1 MKGCKLILF
10 TPLILCIVNTAVFA
24 QEADIVT
31 DRPDQSNTPLLVPKG
46 ALQVET
52 GFMMEKQNSTSIDQT
67 NYTYNNSLIKFGINE
82 HFEFRF
88 NVGYVGTR
96 KIIDDIISTK
106 GLAPI
111 GVGVK
116 IKLADAKGAWPQA
129 AVISNINLRAGGKEF
144 MPAYTAN
151 DITFAC
157 AHELSKRLSFT
168 YNAGI
173 KWNGNSPEATF
184 IYTMTLTYAVTNKLG
199 TFAEVYAFFP
209 EKHKTDHR
217 VDGGLTYKFSSKFQY
232 DLSGGLQLGND
243 SPDFFLSTGL
253 SFRLFK

>member
-1 MKGCKLILF
+1 MKSRKLILSTTF
-10 TPLILCIVNTAVFA
+10 ALCFLNTVVFS
-24 QEADIVT
+24 QKADIVT

-52 GFMMEKQNSTSIDQT
+52 GFMVEKQNSTSINQT

-88 NVGYVGTR
+88 NLGYVGTR
-96 KIIDDIISTK
+96 KIIDDVITSK

-111 GVGVK
+111 GVGLK
-116 IKLADAKGAWPQA
+116 IKLADAKGIWPQA
-129 AVISNINLRAGGKEF
+129 AVITNINLRAGAKEF

-151 DITFAC
+151 DITFAF
-157 AHELSKRLSFT
+157 AHELSKRFALT
-168 YNAGI
+168 YNTGL

-184 IYTMTLTYAVTNKLG
+184 FYTVTVSYAVTNKLG
-199 TFAEVYAFFP
+199 AFGEAYSFFP

-217 VDGGLTYKFSSKFQY
+217 VDGGLTYKFSSRFQY
-232 DLSGGLQLGND
+232 DISGGLQLGSP

>member
-1 MKGCKLILF
+1 MKSRNLILF
-10 TPLILCIVNTAVFA
+10 TTLVLCILNIVVFA
-24 QEADIVT
+24 QEGDIVT

-52 GFMMEKQNSTSIDQT
+52 GFMVEKQNSTSINQT

-96 KIIDDIISTK
+96 KIIDDIITTK

-111 GVGVK
+111 GVGLK
-116 IKLADAKGAWPQA
+116 IKLADAKGMWPQA

-151 DITFAC
+151 DITVAC
-157 AHELSKRLSFT
+157 AHELNKRFSLT

-184 IYTMTLTYAVTNKLG
+184 FYTMALSYAVTNKLG
-199 TFAEVYAFFP
+199 TFVEAYSFFP

-232 DLSGGLQLGND
+232 DISGGVQLGNG